1 MQDAVARIWRLEQ
14 DLRFFLQLHREGQ
27 RSFACEG
34 ETALHGEKKKTR
46 SELDHRAS

>member
-1 MQDAVARIWRLEQ
+1 MQDDAARIWRLEQ
-14 DLRFFLQLHREGQ
+14 DLRFFLQLHR
-27 RSFACEG
+27 EG